1 MDRGESGLSE
11 AKGGRPPG
19 GGSDP
24 SDNVVPLGV
33 EPPTPVAPAPS
44 RPPSRLHGLAIIGMA
59 VFALVGIAAMLAFIT
74 ISWPDDSSRYVVAV
88 FVASIVGFMT
98 SASLAVF
105 SAARDTYPRHPRK
118 PAGE

>member
-11 AKGGRPPG
+11 TKGGRPSKETREKP
-19 GGSDP
+19 
-24 SDNVVPLGV
+24 DNVVPLGV
-33 EPPTPVAPAPS
+33 EAPTPVPPAPS

-118 PAGE
+118 PTGE

>member
-11 AKGGRPPG
+11 TKGGRSSKETRETP
-19 GGSDP
+19 
-24 SDNVVPLGV
+24 DNVVPLGV
-33 EPPTPVAPAPS
+33 EAPTPVPPAPS

-74 ISWPDDSSRYVVAV
+74 ISWPDDSSRYVVAI

-118 PAGE
+118 PTGE